1 MSIQFINRSW
11 FGTVLRFGWLF
22 VDFFFLNIAYFGALL
37 ICNNLAMSSAGFQI
51 GVNFYFPYVLSW
63 IGVQLIL
70 FVIGGIYRNIWSF
83 ASIPE
88 FLSEVVW
95 NFIGVVIFT
104 ITCIWF
110 LADFNIPNG
119 LYPLLFIFDTI
130 LLLAPRLSIRISKVL
145 KIYWGNYRK
154 WPLSRGTNPD
164 FEGTPTMII
173 GAGYAGRKLLAEIGY
188 DTKLK
193 ANPVVIIDDDPLKK
207 GMKLDG
213 VPIIGGRDMI
223 PVAVRKY
230 HVKLI
235 ILSMPSCSNAERQK
249 ILEICNRTKC
259 RLLTVP
265 SLREIVEEQI
275 TINQIREVK
284 ITDLLGREESLLNL
298 DQVKNFLSGKVILVS
313 GGGGSIGSELC
324 RQIAN
329 FAPKLLVVFD
339 IYENNAY
346 DLQQELKLSHP
357 DLPIKI
363 LIGSVRDLNRMD
375 DVFAKFRPEVV
386 FHAAAHKHVPLME
399 DSPKEAIKNNVFG
412 TYNTAISAKKWG
424 AKRFV
429 LISTD
434 KAVNPTN
441 VMGASK
447 RLCEMVIQSLNEPGK
462 TEFAAVRFGN
472 VLGSN
477 GSVIPLF
484 TRLIKA
490 GKPLPVTHPDIVR
503 YFMTIPEAARLV
515 LQAGAMAK
523 GGEIFILDMG
533 KPVKIVELAENLIR
547 LSGLRPYEDIPIEF
561 CGLRPGEKL
570 YEELNLAEEGQ
581 DSTTHEKIFISHQLP
596 FDYKI
601 LLEKSLPEL
610 NEIIIINNEEKL
622 REYLQRIVTTYH
634 PASLR

>member
-1 MSIQFINRSW
+1 MSIQFNRSW
-11 FGTVLRFGWLF
+11 VGTALRFGWLF
-22 VDFFFLNIAYFGALL
+22 IDFFFLNVAYFGALL
-37 ICNNLAMSSAGFQI
+37 ICNNLAISSAGFQI

-70 FVIGGIYRNIWSF
+70 FVMGGIYRNIWSF

-104 ITCIWF
+104 IACIWF

-145 KIYWGNYRK
+145 KIYWGNYR
-154 WPLSRGTNPD
+154 SRVANSD

-213 VPIIGGRDMI
+213 VPIIGGRNMI
-223 PVAVRKY
+223 PVAIRKY

-235 ILSMPSCSNAERQK
+235 ILSMPSCPNAERKK
-249 ILEICNRTKC
+249 ILEICNKTKC

-596 FDYKI
+596 FDYKE
-601 LLEKSLPEL
+601 LLERNLPEL
-610 NEIIIINNEEKL
+610 GEILILNNEKNL

-634 PASLR
+634 PANSD

>member
-11 FGTVLRFGWLF
+11 FGTALCFGWLF

-95 NFIGVVIFT
+95 NFIGVLIFT
-104 ITCIWF
+104 IACIWF

-154 WPLSRGTNPD
+154 WPLSRGVNPD

-235 ILSMPSCSNAERQK
+235 ILSVPSAPNAESKK
-249 ILEICNRTKC
+249 ILEICNKTKC

-329 FAPKLLVVFD
+329 FAPKLLVAFD

-346 DLQQELKLSHP
+346 DLQQELRLSHP

-596 FDYKI
+596 FDYKT
-601 LLEKSLPEL
+601 LLKQNLPEL
-610 NEIIIINNEEKL
+610 GEILILNNEKNL

-634 PASLR
+634 PANCD

>member
-1 MSIQFINRSW
+1 MSIQFNRSW
-11 FGTVLRFGWLF
+11 VGTALRFGWLF
-22 VDFFFLNIAYFGALL
+22 VDFFFLNVAYFGALL
-37 ICNNLAMSSAGFQI
+37 ICNNLAISSAGFQI

-95 NFIGVVIFT
+95 NFIGVLIFT
-104 ITCIWF
+104 IACIWF

-145 KIYWGNYRK
+145 KIYWGNYR
-154 WPLSRGTNPD
+154 SRVANSD

-235 ILSMPSCSNAERQK
+235 ILSMPSCPNAERKK
-249 ILEICNRTKC
+249 ILEICNKTKC

-375 DVFAKFRPEVV
+375 DVFARFRPEVV

-596 FDYKI
+596 FDYKE
-601 LLEKSLPEL
+601 LLEKNLLEL
-610 NEIIIINNEEKL
+610 GEILIINDDDNL
-622 REYLQRIVTTYH
+622 RKYLQKIVTTYH
-634 PASLR
+634 PVD

>member
-1 MSIQFINRSW
+1 MSIQFNRSW
-11 FGTVLRFGWLF
+11 GGTALRFGWLF
-22 VDFFFLNIAYFGALL
+22 IDFFFLNVAYFGALL
-37 ICNNLAMSSAGFQI
+37 ICNNLAISSAGFQI

-104 ITCIWF
+104 IACIWF

-145 KIYWGNYRK
+145 KIYWGNYR
-154 WPLSRGTNPD
+154 SRVANSD

-213 VPIIGGRDMI
+213 VPILGGRDMI

-235 ILSMPSCSNAERQK
+235 ILSMPSCSNAERKK

-275 TINQIREVK
+275 TINQIRDVK

-596 FDYKI
+596 FDYKE
-601 LLEKSLPEL
+601 LLERNLPEL
-610 NEIIIINNEEKL
+610 GEILILNNEKNL

-634 PASLR
+634 PVSSN

>member
-1 MSIQFINRSW
+1 MSIQFNRSW
-11 FGTVLRFGWLF
+11 VGTALRFGWLF
-22 VDFFFLNIAYFGALL
+22 VDFFFLNVAYFGALL
-37 ICNNLAMSSAGFQI
+37 ICNNLAISSAGFQI

-95 NFIGVVIFT
+95 NFIGVLIFT
-104 ITCIWF
+104 IACIWF

-145 KIYWGNYRK
+145 KIYWGNYR
-154 WPLSRGTNPD
+154 SRVANSD

-213 VPIIGGRDMI
+213 VPIIGGRNMI
-223 PVAVRKY
+223 PVAVKKY

-235 ILSMPSCSNAERQK
+235 ILSMPSCPNAERKK
-249 ILEICNRTKC
+249 ILEICNKTKC

-596 FDYKI
+596 FDYKT
-601 LLEKSLPEL
+601 LLEQNLPEL
-610 NEIIIINNEEKL
+610 GEILILNNEKNL
-622 REYLQRIVTTYH
+622 REYLQRIVTTYR
-634 PASLR
+634 PANSD

>member
-1 MSIQFINRSW
+1 MSIQFNRSW
-11 FGTVLRFGWLF
+11 CGAALRFWWLI
-22 VDFFFLNIAYFGALL
+22 VDFFFLNVAYFCALL
-37 ICNNLAMSSAGFQI
+37 VCDNLETSSAGFQI
-51 GVNFYFPYVLSW
+51 GVNFYFPYALSW
-63 IGVQLIL
+63 MGVQLIL
-70 FVIGGIYRNIWSF
+70 FSAGGIYRNIWRF
-83 ASIPE
+83 ASVPE
-88 FLSEVVW
+88 FLSEVFW
-95 NFIGVVIFT
+95 NFLGVLIFT
-104 ITCIWF
+104 VACAWF
-110 LADFNIPNG
+110 FADFNLPKG
-119 LYPLLFIFDTI
+119 LFPLLFVFDSI
-130 LLLAPRLSIRISKVL
+130 LLLAPRLSIRTSNAL
-145 KIYWGNYRK
+145 KSQWNNYRNRS
-154 WPLSRGTNPD
+154 LSHRANPD
-164 FEGTPTMII
+164 SECTPTMII
-173 GAGYAGRKLLAEIGY
+173 GAGYAGRKLLSEIGY
-188 DTKLK
+188 DKKLK
-193 ANPVVIIDDDPLKK
+193 ANPVVIIDDNPLKK

-223 PVAVRKY
+223 PAAARKY

-235 ILSMPSCSNAERQK
+235 ILSIPSCPSAERKK
-249 ILEICNRTKC
+249 ILEICSRTKC

-265 SLREIVEEQI
+265 SLREIVEEQV
-275 TINQIREVK
+275 TISQIRDVK

-298 DQVKNFLSGKVILVS
+298 DQVKDFLSGKVILVT

-329 FAPKLLVVFD
+329 FAPKLLIVFD

-357 DLPIKI
+357 YLPIKV
-363 LIGSVRDLNRMD
+363 LIGSVRDLNRID
-375 DVFAKFRPEVV
+375 DVFAKYRPEVV

-399 DSPKEAIKNNVFG
+399 FSPKEAIKNNVFG

-424 AKRFV
+424 AKRFILV
-429 LISTD
+429 STD

-484 TRLIKA
+484 SRLIKA

-581 DSTTHEKIFISHQLP
+581 DSTMHEKIFISHQLP
-596 FDYKI
+596 FDYKQ
-601 LLEKSLPEL
+601 LLTQYVPALE
-610 NEIIIINNEEKL
+610 EIILINDEKKL
-622 REYLQRIVTTYH
+622 REFLQMVVKTYT
-634 PASLR
+634 PAISD

>member
-1 MSIQFINRSW
+1 MSIQFNRSW
-11 FGTVLRFGWLF
+11 VGTALRFGWLF
-22 VDFFFLNIAYFGALL
+22 VDFFFLNVAYFGALL
-37 ICNNLAMSSAGFQI
+37 ICNNLAISSAGFPI

-95 NFIGVVIFT
+95 NFIGVLIFT
-104 ITCIWF
+104 IACIWF

-145 KIYWGNYRK
+145 KIYWGNYR
-154 WPLSRGTNPD
+154 SRVANSD

-213 VPIIGGRDMI
+213 VPIIGGRNMI

-235 ILSMPSCSNAERQK
+235 ILSMPSCPNAERKK
-249 ILEICNRTKC
+249 ILEICNKTKC

-596 FDYKI
+596 FDYKE
-601 LLEKSLPEL
+601 LLEKNLLEL
-610 NEIIIINNEEKL
+610 GEILIINDDDNL
-622 REYLQRIVTTYH
+622 RKYLQKIVTTYH
-634 PASLR
+634 PVD